1 MESAKLWCDDIA
13 NALISIGYS
22 RNPLEKRVF
31 NKGNEN
37 GVQCTVVLYVDD
49 SAVSSTDEKM
59 IEDIKNL
66 FKLKYR
72 DVGDR
77 NGTIIPFLGVLF
89 DDSVDG

>member
-1 MESAKLWCDDIA
+1 
-13 NALISIGYS
+13 
-22 RNPLEKRVF
+22 
-31 NKGNEN
+31 
-37 GVQCTVVLYVDD
+37 
-49 SAVSSTDEKM
+49 M
-59 IEDIKNL
+59 IEEIKNL